1 MVYFMDLPIIR
12 KIIANKNTI
21 YTIVLHRRAANAI
34 NNSTASGPE
43 AVKFE
48 PNVCVV
54 KSKAL

>member
-1 MVYFMDLPIIR
+1 MDLPFIR
-12 KIIANKNTI
+12 KNIANKNTI
-21 YTIVLHRRAANAI
+21 STNKLHGRAAYI
-34 NNSTASGPE
+34 IKSTASGAE